1 MLYALHRLNFPLKV
15 EIVTNIIHF
24 TDDLCNFTSVFN
36 LSLLKYSFDLYKK
49 QSLLFYLKYIV
60 LYELLNNPTPNFK
73 YPILVSIIEEKYMK
87 IFDARGYLTFLALS
101 CQCNKESYIC
111 KFDIRIRALI
121 KVCNVCYMAK

>member
-15 EIVTNIIHF
+15 EMVTNIIHF
-24 TDDLCNFTSVFN
+24 TDDLCIFTSIFN

-73 YPILVSIIEEKYMK
+73 YLFLVSIIEEKYMK

-101 CQCNKESYIC
+101 C
-111 KFDIRIRALI
+111 
-121 KVCNVCYMAK
+121 